1 VNSRPDIAGQPSAPS
16 GEKFQEGLKL
26 TTYFG
31 ERSRVKG
38 VLLADELLD
47 IHARH
52 GIHSSILLRG
62 VQGFGAKHRLRSDR
76 LLTLSEDLPL
86 VCVAVDVR
94 EQIERL
100 RADVSSIRHEGLLT
114 LEQVRLYGG
123 SHESKQEIVS
133 DEAERSPVA
142 EAAIDRGQAVQDP
155 VRTAKLTVYLG
166 RHERIDGS
174 PAFTAVCRTLHEI
187 GVAGATV
194 LLGVDGTRTS
204 ARERARFFARNHN
217 VPLMVV
223 SVGDQHQIS
232 AGIGRLEQ
240 MLSEPLFTLEDVRV
254 CKQDGLLLE
263 QPHDETSTGI
273 YGMDPRQKLTIVS
286 SEAALHER
294 RSVYV
299 ELVRRLR
306 AAGAAGA
313 TSMRGIWG
321 FHGDHEPH
329 GDRLLAIRRHVPVV
343 TETID
348 TPERIAALFPIVD
361 ELTQEQGLVTSE
373 LVPANSALH
382 SAPGL

>member
-1 VNSRPDIAGQPSAPS
+1 MS
-16 GEKFQEGLKL
+16 QEGLKL

-52 GIHSSILLRG
+52 EIHSSILLRG

-86 VCVAVDVR
+86 VCVAVDGR

-100 RADVSSIRHEGLLT
+100 LADVSSISYEGLMT
-114 LEQVRLYGG
+114 LERARLYDGAR
-123 SHESKQEIVS
+123 ESKQEIAP
-133 DEAERSPVA
+133 DEIERSLIAGTVIA
-142 EAAIDRGQAVQDP
+142 RRQDAHDQDP
-155 VRTAKLTVYLG
+155 ARAAKLTIYLG

-174 PAFTAVCRTLHEI
+174 PAFTAVCRALYES

-194 LLGVDGTRTS
+194 LLGVDGTRDG
-204 ARERARFFARNHN
+204 ARERARFFARNQN
-217 VPLMVV
+217 VPLMVI
-223 SVGDQHQIS
+223 SVGDQNRIS
-232 AGIGRLEQ
+232 EAIGRLEQ
-240 MLSEPLFTLEDVRV
+240 IFDKPLLTLERVRV
-254 CKQDGLLLE
+254 CKRDGVLLE
-263 QPHDETSTGI
+263 RPHDESSSSE
-273 YGMDPRQKLTIVS
+273 YGMAVRQKLTVVI
-286 SEAALHER
+286 SEAAVHER

-306 AAGAAGA
+306 AVNAAGA

-321 FHGDHEPH
+321 FHGDHAPH
-329 GDRLLAIRRHVPVV
+329 GDRLISTRRHVPIV

-361 ELTQEQGLVTSE
+361 ELTRERGLVTSE
-373 LVPANSALH
+373 LVPASSALH

>member
-1 VNSRPDIAGQPSAPS
+1 LS
-16 GEKFQEGLKL
+16 QEGLKL

-31 ERSRVKG
+31 ERSRVKS
-38 VLLADELLD
+38 VLLADELME

-52 GIHSSILLRG
+52 EIRSSILLRG

-86 VCVAVDVR
+86 ICVAVDVR
-94 EQIERL
+94 ERIERL
-100 RADVSSIRHEGLLT
+100 RADVSSIGHEGLMT
-114 LEQVRLYGG
+114 LQRARLYDGALE
-123 SHESKQEIVS
+123 HKQEIS
-133 DEAERSPVA
+133 SGGAERTLVTTSA
-142 EAAIDRGQAVQDP
+142 MDQAQGVQDP
-155 VRTAKLTVYLG
+155 ARATKLTVYVG
-166 RHERIDGS
+166 RHERIKGS
-174 PAFTAVCRTLHEI
+174 PAFTAVCRSLHEN
-187 GVAGATV
+187 GLAGATV
-194 LLGVDGTRTS
+194 LLGVDGTRAGT
-204 ARERARFFARNHN
+204 RERARFFARNQN

-223 SVGDQHQIS
+223 SVGDQRKIS
-232 AGIGRLEQ
+232 VGIDRLEQ
-240 MLSEPLFTLEDVRV
+240 MLSEPLFTLEEVRV
-254 CKQDGLLLE
+254 CKRDGLLLE
-263 QPHDETSTGI
+263 RPHDEASTSS
-273 YGMDPRQKLTIVS
+273 YGMEVRQKLTVVI
-286 SEAALHER
+286 SEAAVHEH

-329 GDRLLAIRRHVPVV
+329 GDRLLSLRRHVPVL

-373 LVPANSALH
+373 LVPTSSALH
-382 SAPGL
+382 SVPGL

>member
-1 VNSRPDIAGQPSAPS
+1 MS
-16 GEKFQEGLKL
+16 QEGLKL

-52 GIHSSILLRG
+52 QIRSSVLLRG

-86 VCVAVDVR
+86 VCVAVDAR

-100 RADVSSIRHEGLLT
+100 REDVSSISHEGLLT
-114 LEQVRLYGG
+114 LERARLSGAARR
-123 SHESKQEIVS
+123 SKQEIAPG
-133 DEAERSPVA
+133 EAERSCVAGTPV
-142 EAAIDRGQAVQDP
+142 DRGHSVQDP
-155 VRTAKLTVYLG
+155 ARATKLTVYVG
-166 RHERIDGS
+166 RHERVNGS
-174 PAFTAVCRTLHEI
+174 PAFTAICLALHES

-194 LLGVDGTRTS
+194 LLGVDGTRDG
-204 ARERARFFARNHN
+204 ARERARFFARNQN

-223 SVGDQHQIS
+223 GVGNQNRIET
-232 AGIGRLEQ
+232 ALGRLEQ
-240 MLSEPLFTLEDVRV
+240 MLSEPLFTLEDVRI
-254 CKQDGLLLE
+254 CKRDGLLLE
-263 QPHDETSTGI
+263 RPHDKTSTNE
-273 YGMDPRQKLTIVS
+273 YGMDVRQKLTIVI
-286 SEAALHER
+286 SEAAVHER

-299 ELVRRLR
+299 EVVRRLR

-313 TSMRGIWG
+313 TAMRGIWG

-329 GDRLLAIRRHVPVV
+329 GDRLLSIRRHVPVV

-361 ELTQEQGLVTSE
+361 ELTRDQGLVTSE
-373 LVPANSALH
+373 LVPAGSALH
-382 SAPGL
+382 GAPGL